1 MRRIL
6 RRLAIAVGIQ
16 PRGEST
22 VKTSKA
28 NWRVLYALL
37 PLAVVLL
44 VAADLEAPTA
54 AWRKLAELAVSLG
67 ILGVMALWVRA
78 NLIALALEGRA
89 DITAQA
95 VEDTTGT
102 PAHPRALLALSKR
115 AA

>member
-1 MRRIL
+1 
-6 RRLAIAVGIQ
+6 
-16 PRGEST
+16 

-44 VAADLEAPTA
+44 VAADLEASTA
-54 AWRKLAELAVSLG
+54 GWRRLAELGVSLG
-67 ILGVMALWVRA
+67 FLGVMALWVRA
-78 NLIALALEGRA
+78 NRIALALEGRA

-102 PAHPRALLALSKR
+102 PAHPHALLALNKR